1 MEKWNEELL
10 KSIESIASEAQERSG
25 GEGSGATDGS
35 PHKDLRSNDI
45 VSRSTSRAVAI
56 CRMLSNEQGMPED
69 FLLESVNPAFCM
81 IFGIASESAAGRSGR
96 DFFMPEG
103 KEIPALDIFDRALK
117 EQRTISFMFSSVKL
131 NKAFDVLAFPLE
143 NDTFCMVITDATSQ
157 VAAEREQRENER
169 FTEKVFGS
177 VDVWIVLLDERGRV
191 VFWNA
196 AAERLSGISAD
207 EALSGSFDFRSVFC
221 PGEEDREDIFGKMDA
236 CRRDGSPE
244 VRLEACVC
252 AAEGRSLRVEWTVRP
267 WRFED
272 VSSDGL
278 LLLGRDVTQDRQT
291 EEQLLESERR
301 YAAAFKETMA
311 PMLLVDPETG
321 AVCDCNDAA
330 LALYGYSR
338 EEMLALTNRDF
349 NLLPAEDLRKNMEE
363 ATARLKNRFVFPH
376 RLKNGEIRTVEVYA
390 SPTPFQGKT
399 FLFSILHD
407 ITEKQRLEERL
418 HLLAFDCALQAKIL
432 GGILEN
438 SPDYLFVFDRTG
450 RFRLAGKKG
459 AALFERTPEEM
470 TGLSWDLLG
479 VPKERIAALEEHLA
493 QTFAKGKT
501 KYGVVVLPATHG
513 DMPLEYALYPVC
525 GENGVVDMVFC
536 SMHDVP

>member
-10 KSIESIASEAQERSG
+10 KSIESIASEAGVRPDGKDSG
-25 GEGSGATDGS
+25 TMEGLK
-35 PHKDLRSNDI
+35 PEELHSNDI
-45 VSRSTSRAVAI
+45 VFRSTSRAVVV
-56 CRMLSNEQGMPED
+56 CRMLFNARGIPVD
-69 FLLESVNPAFCM
+69 FLLESVNPAFCR
-81 IFGIASESAAGRSGR
+81 IFGITPEGAAGRSGK

-103 KEIPALDIFDRALK
+103 KEIPALDLFDRALK
-117 EQRTISFMFSSVKL
+117 EQQAFSFMFSSEKL
-131 NKAFDVLAFPLE
+131 SKVFDVLAFSLE
-143 NDTFCMVITDATSQ
+143 NGTFCMAITDATSQ
-157 VAAEREQRENER
+157 VAAERERRENER

-221 PGEEDREDIFGKMDA
+221 PGEEDREDAIGKMDA
-236 CRRDGSPE
+236 CRRDGATE
-244 VRLEACVC
+244 VRLETCVC

-267 WRFED
+267 WHFED

-278 LLLGRDVTQDRQT
+278 LLLGRDVTQDRHT

-321 AVCDCNDAA
+321 AVCDCNAAA

-363 ATARLKNRFVFPH
+363 ATARLRNRFVFQH
-376 RLKNGEIRTVEVYA
+376 RLKNGDIRTVEVFA

-407 ITEKQRLEERL
+407 ITEKQRLEEQL
-418 HLLAFDCALQAKIL
+418 HLVTFDCALQAKIL
-432 GGILEN
+432 GGILES
-438 SPDYLFVFDRTG
+438 SPDYLYVFDRMRKF
-450 RFRLAGKKG
+450 RFSGKKG

-470 TGLSWDLLG
+470 TGRSWEALG
-479 VPKERIAALEEHLA
+479 IPEERIAAFDEHLA
-493 QTFAKGKT
+493 QTFAAGKS
-501 KYGVVVLPATHG
+501 KRGVLVFPAPHG
-513 DMPLEYALYPVC
+513 DMPLEYALYPIC
-525 GENGVVDMVFC
+525 SENGVVDMVFC
-536 SMHDVP
+536 SMHAVP